1 MVIKFKKTK
10 LTFVNQ
16 CKKLYCQTIVL
27 QNLQNFVTLVNGNS
41 VQVYTKC
48 NGTGKIMKEQTGI

>member
-27 QNLQNFVTLVNGNS
+27 QNFVTLVNENS

>member
-27 QNLQNFVTLVNGNS
+27 LYFVTLVNGNS